1 MAEKR
6 YWWLKLKEDFFRQKL
21 MKKMRRMDNGAT
33 MTIIYLKMQ
42 LESLRNGGVICF
54 DKTED
59 TFENEMAYTL
69 DEDVKDVKATIDFLI
84 NYGLMIELSDT
95 ENALIEVEK
104 NIGSEASSAVRMR
117 NLRSKASQCNE
128 KASQC
133 DKVTSQCNGNSV
145 TSLRRY
151 REDIEQHKYLDKSEK
166 KTPAPELN
174 ISLFGTYKNIRLSDT
189 ELQTLELK
197 YDDWQDKINNLSAY
211 MKSSG
216 KEYSSHYATICKWAE
231 EDKDKHSKQ
240 NTSHSENSS
249 FDIQKFDKMGY
260 LDDDIKFNL
269 PNQF

>member
-84 NYGLMIELSDT
+84 QYGLMVELSDT

-104 NIGSEASSAVRMR
+104 NIGSEASSTIRSRRCREKTLQR
-117 NLRSKASQCNE
+117 NGKSLQFDKSALQCNE
-128 KASQC
+128 K
-133 DKVTSQCNGNSV
+133 T
-145 TSLRRY
+145 LHRY
-151 REDIEQHKYLDKSEK
+151 GDIEIDIEQDKYLDKSEK
-166 KTPAPELN
+166 KPLAHESN
-174 ISLFGTYKNIRLSDT
+174 ISLFGTYQNVRLSDT
-189 ELQTLELK
+189 ELQNLKLK
-197 YDDWQDKINNLSAY
+197 YEDWQDKINNLSEY

-231 EDKDKHSKQ
+231 EDKYKRRKQ
-240 NTSHSENSS
+240 DTSHSDNPS
-249 FDIQKFDKMGY
+249 FDIKQFDKLGY
-260 LDDDIKFNL
+260 LDEDIKFNL

>member
-69 DEDVKDVKATIDFLI
+69 DEDVKDVKETIDFLI
-84 NYGLMIELSDT
+84 NYGLMIKLSDT

-117 NLRSKASQCNE
+117 NLRSKASQC
-128 KASQC
+128 
-133 DKVTSQCNGNSV
+133 DKVTSQCNDNSV

-151 REDIEQHKYLDKSEK
+151 REDIEQDKYLDKSEK

-174 ISLFGTYKNIRLSDT
+174 ISLFGTYKNIQLSDT
-189 ELQTLELK
+189 ELQTLKLK

-216 KEYSSHYATICKWAE
+216 KKYSSHYATICKWAA
-231 EDKDKHSKQ
+231 EDKNKRSKQ
-240 NTSHSENSS
+240 DVSHSENSS
-249 FDIQKFDKMGY
+249 FDIQRFDKMGY

>member
-21 MKKMRRMDNGAT
+21 MKKMRRMDNGAD

-84 NYGLMIELSDT
+84 KYGLMVELSDT

-104 NIGSEASSAVRMR
+104 NIGSEASSAARVRKFR
-117 NLRSKASQCNE
+117 EKTSQCNDS
-128 KASQC
+128 AL
-133 DKVTSQCNGNSV
+133 QCNGNSV

-151 REDIEQHKYLDKSEK
+151 REDIEQDKYLDKSEK
-166 KTPAPELN
+166 KPPAPESN
-174 ISLFGTYKNIRLSDT
+174 ISLFGTYQNVRLSDT
-189 ELQTLELK
+189 ELQNLKLK
-197 YDDWQDKINNLSAY
+197 YEDWQDKINNLSSY

-231 EDKDKHSKQ
+231 EDNRNHVA
-240 NTSHSENSS
+240 TIPTPTREELE
-249 FDIQKFDKMGY
+249 MVRR
-260 LDDDIKFNL
+260 LR
-269 PNQF
+269 NQ